1 MAGKLGKFQMVGF
14 QHWKGLTKEN
24 HLGSIFQLAPQKATN
39 LMVQLLAYYRGKTL
53 DTFLNQFPT
62 REFEDDNEYYWD
74 VIGSSRRNIP
84 LVEARDENGTIVTRD
99 KGMIGVGTAPF
110 YLVFPE
116 DWFADGEYIV
126 GNLNEIY
133 QFRILGDPRIE
144 GTNAVY
150 KVELAGGNTA
160 GVPAERLLAG
170 ERFSVE
176 AAFVEKELSRKVGDV
191 RFTSPVSMRNEWS
204 IVRIQH
210 KVPGS
215 MLNKKL
221 AVGIPIVNE
230 TEGRYTKSVATMW
243 MHNVDWEVEQ
253 QFSEYKNNALAF
265 GRSNRNANGEYMN
278 FGKSGNVIKTGAG
291 LFEQMEV
298 ANTMYYNTF
307 SLKLL
312 EDALY
317 ELSASKLNF
326 GDRYFLIKTGERG
339 AIQFHKEVLKTVS
352 GWTQF
357 VLDNSSV
364 GVIQK
369 TQSKLHQNSLSA
381 GFQFVEYKAPNGV
394 RVKIDVDP
402 FYDDPVRN
410 KILHPNGGVAFS
422 YRYDI
427 MYIGTMDQPN
437 IFKCK
442 IKGDNEYKA
451 PNGVRVKI
459 DVDPFYD
466 DPVRNKILHPNG
478 GVAFSYRYDIMYI
491 GTMDQPNIFKC
502 KIKGD
507 NEYRG
512 YQWGLRN
519 PFTGQKG
526 NPYMSFDE
534 DSAVIHRMATLG
546 ICVLDPTRTMSLIP
560 AILQG

>member
-14 QHWKGLTKEN
+14 QSWKGLTKEN

-53 DTFLNQFPT
+53 DTFLNQFPVK
-62 REFEDDNEYYWD
+62 EFDDDNEYYWE
-74 VIGSSRRNIP
+74 VIGSTRRNIP
-84 LVEARDENGTIVTRD
+84 LVEARDENGTVVTANS
-99 KGMIGVGTAPF
+99 GMIGAGTAPF

-116 DWFADGEYIV
+116 DWFADQEVIV
-126 GNLNEIY
+126 GNLNEAY
-133 QFRILGDPRIE
+133 QFRILGDGRAE
-144 GTNAVY
+144 GSNTVY
-150 KVELAGGNTA
+150 KVELMGGNTQ

-176 AAFVEKELSRKVGDV
+176 TAYVEKSLSRKAGDV
-191 RFTSPVSMRNEWS
+191 RFASPISMRNEWS
-204 IVRIQH
+204 TVRIQH
-210 KVPGS
+210 KVPGN

-221 AVGIPIVNE
+221 AVGIPIVKE
-230 TEGRYTKSVATMW
+230 TSGRYSKSVATMW
-243 MHNVDWEVEQ
+243 MHAVDWETEC
-253 QFSEYKNNALAF
+253 QFSEYKNNALMF
-265 GRSNRNANGEYMN
+265 GRSNRNANGEYLN
-278 FGKSGNVIKTGAG
+278 YGKSGEAIKTGAG
-291 LFEQMEV
+291 LLEQMEV

-317 ELSASKLNF
+317 ELSAAKLDF

-357 VLDNSSV
+357 VLDNSSI

-369 TQSKLHQNSLSA
+369 TQSQLHQNALSA

-394 RVKIDVDP
+394 RVKVEIDNW
-402 FYDDPVRN
+402 YDDPVRN
-410 KILHPNGGVAFS
+410 KIQHPNGGVA
-422 YRYDI
+422 
-427 MYIGTMDQPN
+427 Q
-437 IFKCK
+437 
-442 IKGDNEYKA
+442 
-451 PNGVRVKI
+451 
-459 DVDPFYD
+459 
-466 DPVRNKILHPNG
+466 
-478 GVAFSYRYDIMYI
+478 SYRYDIMYI

-534 DSAVIHRMATLG
+534 DSAIIHRMATLG